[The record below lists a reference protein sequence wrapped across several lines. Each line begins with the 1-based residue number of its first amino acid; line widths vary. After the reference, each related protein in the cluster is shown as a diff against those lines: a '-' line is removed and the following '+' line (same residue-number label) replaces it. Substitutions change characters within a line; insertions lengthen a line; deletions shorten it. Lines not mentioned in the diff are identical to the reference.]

1 MIKSLFTNSNYNN
14 KRSYYP
20 FTYCLQKANWIFK
33 WKGCYSVSETGSPK
47 EKIQVLP
54 KGVEQI
60 SDFFF
65 QAACVTDGIKTFSS
79 VYSPRLKFT
88 VTFLSWIFVVLTS
101 LMLPIEQI
109 SHLLGEYIF
118 FTEVSMVEQSWIPC
132 KLVIC
137 GCNG

>member
-20 FTYCLQKANWIFK
+20 FTYCLQNANWIFK
-33 WKGCYSVSETGSPK
+33 WKGCYSVNETGSSK
-47 EKIQVLP
+47 EKIQILP

-79 VYSPRLKFT
+79 AYSPRLKFT

-109 SHLLGEYIF
+109 SHLQGKYIF
-118 FTEVSMVEQSWIPC
+118 FTEVSMVEQSWIPY
-132 KLVIC
+132 KLVLC

>member
-1 MIKSLFTNSNYNN
+1 M
-14 KRSYYP
+14 
-20 FTYCLQKANWIFK
+20 
-33 WKGCYSVSETGSPK
+33 KGCYSVSETGSSK
-47 EKIQVLP
+47 EKIQILP
-54 KGVEQI
+54 KGVEQT

-88 VTFLSWIFVVLTS
+88 VTFLSWIFVVVTS

-109 SHLLGEYIF
+109 SHLQGKYIF
-118 FTEVSMVEQSWIPC
+118 FTEVSMVEQSWIPY
-132 KLVIC
+132 KLVLC

>member
-20 FTYCLQKANWIFK
+20 FTYCLQKTNWIFK

-65 QAACVTDGIKTFSS
+65 QTACVTDGIKTFSS

-88 VTFLSWIFVVLTS
+88 VTFLSRIFVVLTS
-101 LMLPIEQI
+101 LTLPIEQI
-109 SHLLGEYIF
+109 SHLPGEYIF
-118 FTEVSMVEQSWIPC
+118 FTEVSMVEQSWIPY
-132 KLVIC
+132 KLVLY